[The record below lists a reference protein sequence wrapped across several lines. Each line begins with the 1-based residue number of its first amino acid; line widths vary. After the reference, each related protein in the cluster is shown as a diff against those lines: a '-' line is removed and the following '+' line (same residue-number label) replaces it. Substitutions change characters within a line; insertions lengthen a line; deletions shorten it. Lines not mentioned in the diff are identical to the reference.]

1 MHDLKASVDQKYT
14 NIRPGMALIPF
25 MLLAVLNFKLYRKIK
40 VNTRASQ
47 KNTFVSSDRSSY
59 WDTLVK
65 HGFDAS
71 Y

>member
-1 MHDLKASVDQKYT
+1 
-14 NIRPGMALIPF
+14 